1 MYIYIYYT
9 LYIIYYIQ
17 IYIYIHVLFSY
28 LRSYTRSDCCLHH
41 NGSCLHWNNI
51 ASGRRTN
58 LQASRIINA
67 VSPKQT
73 TSTRYV
79 YKVPPGSYVCWF
91 IPQFLELCS
100 PTWLTMG
107 HHQLV
112 NYIPHICPWYF
123 QYVLIE
129 FSHYTLQYL
138 TSSPLDLQ
146 GSVPP
151 NEQYRA
157 FHPAA
162 AGRKVGSRRSS
173 REIQPWNTP
182 VDWSLYRDLT
192 WFNH

>member
-1 MYIYIYYT
+1 MYIYI
-9 LYIIYYIQ
+9 LYIIYYLLYTNLH

-51 ASGRRTN
+51 ASGTRTN

-79 YKVPPGSYVCWF
+79 YKVPPGSYVCWC

-112 NYIPHICPWYF
+112 NYIPHICP
-123 QYVLIE
+123 
-129 FSHYTLQYL
+129 
-138 TSSPLDLQ
+138 
-146 GSVPP
+146 
-151 NEQYRA
+151 
-157 FHPAA
+157 
-162 AGRKVGSRRSS
+162 
-173 REIQPWNTP
+173 
-182 VDWSLYRDLT
+182 
-192 WFNH
+192 